1 MVEKQI
7 GDTKFNANISEFD
20 IKFNKFLF
28 IFGQILVMF
37 QRVCLKKM
45 GKKKKKKKKERL
57 RGKKLRKRRV

>member
-7 GDTKFNANISEFD
+7 GDTKFNANILEFD
-20 IKFNKFLF
+20 IKLINFYLFLVN
-28 IFGQILVMF
+28 LMF
-37 QRVCLKKM
+37 QRVCLKEM

>member
-7 GDTKFNANISEFD
+7 GDTKFNDNILEFD
-20 IKFNKFLF
+20 IKLINFYLFLVN
-28 IFGQILVMF
+28 LMF
-37 QRVCLKKM
+37 QRVCLKEM

>member
-7 GDTKFNANISEFD
+7 GDTKFNANILEFY
-20 IKFNKFLF
+20 IKLINFYLFLVN
-28 IFGQILVMF
+28 LMF
-37 QRVCLKKM
+37 QRVCLKEM